1 MTAFCLTVRVSVGIK
16 VHVIRLQVLPRPTDL
31 VVGIRMVG
39 GVSVPERGRRR
50 GGWGME
56 GGMLLC
62 DITFIITGLK
72 DKNKI
77 NDLYLIKGLICILN
91 QKSEI
96 KM

>member
-1 MTAFCLTVRVSVGIK
+1 MIVFCFIVRVSVGIK
-16 VHVIRLQVLPRPTDL
+16 VYVIRLRVLLRSIDL

-39 GVSVPERGRRR
+39 GVFVFEWGRRR

-56 GGMLLC
+56 GGMFFC
-62 DITFIITGLK
+62 DIIFIIIGLK

-91 QKSEI
+91 
-96 KM
+96 